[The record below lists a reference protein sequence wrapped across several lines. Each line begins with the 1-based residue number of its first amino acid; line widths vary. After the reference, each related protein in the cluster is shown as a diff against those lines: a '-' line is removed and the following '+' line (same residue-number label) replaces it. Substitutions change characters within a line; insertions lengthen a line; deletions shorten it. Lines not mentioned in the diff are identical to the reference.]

1 MTAMDVDTKA
11 VKSEAK
17 ITTEML
23 PKVNPEDL
31 IIPPPELKSIIEVT
45 VGYVVRNGLPFEGEL
60 RKRQQSSR
68 KFDFLIPGNPYYKW
82 YKWKLAC
89 AIDPKAAEEAQRL
102 AEQEKEDE
110 QELKDVK
117 KKEMELAK
125 RSVKVV
131 KLTLKQ
137 KIEQDMKLHKKVK
150 EEYKQLVPEPK
161 YYVPLPSHMTQS
173 DVDLIKMTAQF
184 VARNGRTFL
193 NALSSQAQ
201 SSGSLSQR
209 YLFLN
214 PIDPRFPY
222 FQKLVTAYN
231 ECIVVQNDTMNQL
244 RADLDLD
251 HLYYEAIGAAEM
263 TVIEEK
269 KRKMMDE
276 NLKTVTM
283 EMKLIDWQDFQVV
296 ETITFDEENEY
307 YPAPGKDIKEINKI
321 LDMESRKEI
330 NVVLADDVESD
341 MEVDMALGG
350 DSSEEE
356 EEEIVEAPP
365 VTQVQTIPEPAPAEK
380 KQKPP
385 TLKRS
390 DDTIMTVDVS
400 RSIQLESEENRK
412 LRMMLEKDLFGGNKS
427 EALGKYTKCPVTG
440 VMVETKNLSEHI
452 RISLLDPKWKQQKDA
467 LLGRM
472 QVSSLAEDRD
482 IVSNLSKF
490 QTKHAA
496 QFGVQEETS
505 GKGSADSAPDEARL
519 REAREQQRLRKA
531 AQAGLGSAGSS
542 KRRKVELIPEGQFLA
557 SHRTPQKI
565 LIKVPA
571 GQGVMKTLEVVVP
584 VSETV
589 EGVKSQIQ
597 RSIGVGKANQ
607 VLQSEY
613 GELENNRTLAF
624 YNLSAGVEL
633 TLSVR

>member
-1 MTAMDVDTKA
+1 LKN
-11 VKSEAK
+11 AK
-17 ITTEML
+17 QKEI
-23 PKVNPEDL
+23 
-31 IIPPPELKSIIEVT
+31 ELKQ
-45 VGYVVRNGLPFEGEL
+45 
-60 RKRQQSSR
+60 K
-68 KFDFLIPGNPYYKW
+68 
-82 YKWKLAC
+82 
-89 AIDPKAAEEAQRL
+89 
-102 AEQEKEDE
+102 
-110 QELKDVK
+110 
-117 KKEMELAK
+117 
-125 RSVKVV
+125 SVKVV
-131 KLTLKQ
+131 ELTLKQ

-150 EEYKQLVPEPK
+150 DEYKQLLPEPK

-263 TVIEEK
+263 TVIEERN
-269 KRKMMDE
+269 RKMQDE

-307 YPAPGKDIKEINKI
+307 YPAPGKDIKEINEI

-356 EEEIVEAPP
+356 EEEIVEAP
-365 VTQVQTIPEPAPAEK
+365 TQSQVRSIPEPSPSEK
-380 KQKPP
+380 PPKPP
-385 TLKRS
+385 TPKPS
-390 DDTIMTVDVS
+390 DDTIMMADVS
-400 RSIQLESEENRK
+400 QSIQLESEENR
-412 LRMMLEKDLFGGNKS
+412 RIREMLEKDLFGGSKS

-482 IVSNLSKF
+482 IVSNLNKF

-496 QFGVQEETS
+496 QFGVQEES
-505 GKGSADSAPDEARL
+505 RVAGPADAVPDEARL
-519 REAREQQRLRKA
+519 KEAREQQRLRKA
-531 AQAGLGSAGSS
+531 AQAGLSNTSNA
-542 KRRKVELIPEGQFLA
+542 KRRRVDLIPEAQFL
-557 SHRTPQKI
+557 SNHRAPQKI
-565 LIKVPA
+565 VIKVPA
-571 GQGVMKTLEVVVP
+571 GEGVMKTLEVVVP
-584 VSETV
+584 VSMTV
-589 EGVKSQIQ
+589 EGVKNEIQ
-597 RSIGVGKANQ
+597 RSIGVGKINQ

-613 GELENNRTLAF
+613 GELENQRSLAF
-624 YNLSAGVEL
+624 YNLGGGVEL
-633 TLSVR
+633 TLSIR

>member
-1 MTAMDVDTKA
+1 M
-11 VKSEAK
+11 
-17 ITTEML
+17 
-23 PKVNPEDL
+23 
-31 IIPPPELKSIIEVT
+31 
-45 VGYVVRNGLPFEGEL
+45 
-60 RKRQQSSR
+60 
-68 KFDFLIPGNPYYKW
+68 
-82 YKWKLAC
+82 
-89 AIDPKAAEEAQRL
+89 
-102 AEQEKEDE
+102 
-110 QELKDVK
+110 
-117 KKEMELAK
+117 KEMELAHK
-125 RSVKVV
+125 SVKVV

-137 KIEQDMKLHKKVK
+137 KIEQDMKLHRKVK
-150 EEYKQLVPEPK
+150 DEYKQLVPEPK
-161 YYVPLPSHMTQS
+161 YYVPLPSHMTQL

-269 KRKMMDE
+269 NRKMQDE

-307 YPAPGKDIKEINKI
+307 YPTPGKDIKEINEI

-356 EEEIVEAPP
+356 DEEIVEAPAQ
-365 VTQVQTIPEPAPAEK
+365 TQVQNISEPSPVEKEPKPQAP
-380 KQKPP
+380 KPKP
-385 TLKRS
+385 S

-400 RSIQLESEENRK
+400 RTIQLESEENRK
-412 LRMMLEKDLFGGNKS
+412 LRVMLEKDLFGGNKS

-496 QFGVQEETS
+496 QFGVQEESNKS
-505 GKGSADSAPDEARL
+505 GPAGTAPDEARL

-531 AQAGLGSAGSS
+531 AQAGLESSGST
-542 KRRKVELIPEGQFLA
+542 KRRRVELIPENQFLE

-571 GQGVMKTLEVVVP
+571 GQGVMKTLEVVFP
-584 VSETV
+584 VTETV

-597 RSIGVGKANQ
+597 RSIGVGKASQ

-613 GELENNRTLAF
+613 GELENNRT
-624 YNLSAGVEL
+624 
-633 TLSVR
+633 R